1 MMNRSFKSLFILA
14 CICSIVFTQGCG
26 KDEES
31 ATERTNRLLRATT
44 WELSKLTVDG
54 TDQTSLYSDLVL
66 SISPG
71 TYTAENGEPVWP
83 SAGTWELTDA
93 STISRDNGMTIE
105 INALDATTLILSF
118 QWSHTTYSGGRTE
131 SVSGN
136 HIFEFKKQ

>member
-1 MMNRSFKSLFILA
+1 MNRSFRLLYIPLFICTVLF
-14 CICSIVFTQGCG
+14 IHGCS

-31 ATERTNRLLRATT
+31 ATERTSRLLRSAT

-71 TYTAENGEPVWP
+71 TYTAQNGEPVWP
-83 SAGTWELTDA
+83 SAGTWQLTDA
-93 STISRDNGMTIE
+93 ATISRDNGMIIE
-105 INALDATTLILSF
+105 INELDATILILSF
-118 QWSHTTYSGGRTE
+118 QWTHTTYSGGKSK

-136 HIFEFKKQ
+136 HTFEFKKQ

>member
-1 MMNRSFKSLFILA
+1 MNKSFKLLYIIACLCSGIFIL
-14 CICSIVFTQGCG
+14 GCG
-26 KDEES
+26 KDDES
-31 ATERTNRLLRATT
+31 ATDRTNRLLRATT

-83 SAGTWELTDA
+83 SAGTWQLTDA
-93 STISRDNGMTIE
+93 STISRDNGMIID
-105 INALDATTLILSF
+105 INELDATALILSF
-118 QWSHTTYSGGRTE
+118 QWTHTTYSGGKSK

-136 HIFEFKKQ
+136 HTFEFKKQ